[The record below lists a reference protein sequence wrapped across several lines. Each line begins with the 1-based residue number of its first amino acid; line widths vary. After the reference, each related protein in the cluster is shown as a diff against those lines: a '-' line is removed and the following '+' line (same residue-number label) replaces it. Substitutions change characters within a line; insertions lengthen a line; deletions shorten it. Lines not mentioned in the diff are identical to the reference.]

1 MELYM
6 QTKDDIQSIQNRFWN
21 FCDSVIKE
29 ITIDT
34 ISEDHEIKATKGH
47 KIKVIVRLESRDV
60 DEKWKEV
67 KITMKQCGDI
77 FICRGWNYYPFV
89 ISNGLRIDLED
100 GLYTLSDDDGEDI
113 DQRKMYSLILV
124 SCVEIFFEISEL
136 SNS

>member
-1 MELYM
+1 MMNE
-6 QTKDDIQSIQNRFWN
+6 IQNVRKKFWN

-34 ISEDHEIKATKGH
+34 FSEDHEIKATKGQE
-47 KIKVIVRLESRDV
+47 IKVMIRLESRNV
-60 DEKWKEV
+60 DGKWKEV
-67 KITMKQCGDI
+67 KITMKQCADI

-113 DQRKMYSLILV
+113 DRCRTHSLILV
-124 SCVEIFFEISEL
+124 SCVDIFFEISDL
-136 SNS
+136 SD